1 MSSPRSRLD
10 DRYGVSNSASR
21 ERLRK
26 IAIAVLSAV
35 FVATVLWVAW
45 VFISGNQVKAS
56 TVGYHHLSPSQI
68 AVDFSVTMAPGT
80 AATCSVEAYNQNRGQ
95 VGFIEVDIAPQTERI
110 TTHRAVI
117 TTQQAAVSGAV
128 KRCSAAG

>member
-1 MSSPRSRLD
+1 MSSPQSRLD

-21 ERLRK
+21 EHLRK
-26 IAIAVLSAV
+26 IALAVISAL

-45 VFISGNQVKAS
+45 VFVAGNQIKAN
-56 TVGYHHLSPSQI
+56 TVGYHHLSPSRI

-80 AATCSVEAYNQNRGQ
+80 AATCSVEAFNQNRGQ
-95 VGFIEVDIAPQTERI
+95 VGFIEVEIAPQTERI

-128 KRCSAAG
+128 KKCRAA